1 MYTPV
6 NEARVSCGLI
16 SPFSETQGLAIPW
29 QTHGILFALW
39 SARPWQLEDKH
50 CIISQT
56 NKRGVDASPLAH
68 TRKPREIHHG
78 SVIRFFF
85 LSLTWGPD
93 KSRPSW
99 LRWTQRPISD
109 SPIRITP
116 LRSGNI
122 YISSSYVTRI
132 QFKTG
137 LANSQR
143 PIHQVIHQCLF
154 TVIQSF
160 VPPPSPP
167 PPRRQTL
174 LFSPRMNFTAVL
186 PCASRASHGAAP
198 TRRSPL
204 IHTFHSFMVS
214 SSLARP
220 LIIWDHSGP
229 WYLNDANPD
238 SFHIFS
244 LSRSL
249 LLLFLLTYTY
259 NAALIL
265 GLFE

>member
-39 SARPWQLEDKH
+39 SAQPWQLEDKH

-116 LRSGNI
+116 RRSGNI
-122 YISSSYVTRI
+122 YIIVLRHPNPIQNRINELAKANSPGHSSMSFHCYSIVRAPPPATTPETADPPLFTADELHSRLAMCVESKSWRCSYPPFSTHSYLPLFYGLVFTCATTHHLRSFRSLVPKRCKSGFLPHFLAIKISFIALPSYVH
-132 QFKTG
+132 
-137 LANSQR
+137 L
-143 PIHQVIHQCLF
+143 
-154 TVIQSF
+154 
-160 VPPPSPP
+160 
-167 PPRRQTL
+167 
-174 LFSPRMNFTAVL
+174 
-186 PCASRASHGAAP
+186 
-198 TRRSPL
+198 
-204 IHTFHSFMVS
+204 
-214 SSLARP
+214 
-220 LIIWDHSGP
+220 
-229 WYLNDANPD
+229 
-238 SFHIFS
+238 
-244 LSRSL
+244 
-249 LLLFLLTYTY
+249 
-259 NAALIL
+259 
-265 GLFE
+265 

>member
-137 LANSQR
+137 LTNSQR

-160 VPPPSPP
+160 VPPP
-167 PPRRQTL
+167 PRHHLRDGRPSSFHRGWTSQPSCHVRREQVMALLLPAVLHSFIPSTL
-174 LFSPRMNFTAVL
+174 LW
-186 PCASRASHGAAP
+186 SRLHL
-198 TRRSPL
+198 R
-204 IHTFHSFMVS
+204 
-214 SSLARP
+214 
-220 LIIWDHSGP
+220 DHS
-229 WYLNDANPD
+229 
-238 SFHIFS
+238 SFEI
-244 LSRSL
+244 
-249 LLLFLLTYTY
+249 
-259 NAALIL
+259 IQVL
-265 GLFE
+265 GT